1 MSFTGAVKK
10 LKMSRKSVWEIDAE
24 SVAERIQE
32 RRDRIKRRMETA
44 KRMQKLLSLKKSVGL
59 FKDGDDDESR
69 NFVETAASR
78 GAKQIYQIDSAGE
91 EIVSNIQVSAS
102 DDFSKHKT
110 ANSKRKEQLKKE
122 LEEEEEAMKI
132 KFEEILGKWSFNH
145 QAGPTSLF
153 EDIMAQKELCGELLS
168 SKNNI
173 INLLEDEQRM
183 ADESYKELIGKF
195 NKNINIM
202 SCRMESHQKAME
214 DTLSKE
220 TTNLEKGFNKQK
232 SQMLKQSDQSFN
244 KSIEA
249 VGQKCSEDL
258 ESRLNLVKEQE
269 EEITETIHNDADS
282 LAETKMKME
291 ACVRELEDEI
301 SMVQAMTFVNNERLD
316 YEIHVLSKHEDENSL
331 IISEQKRRITSL
343 QDQANKMRM
352 KVMEADKGA
361 EKERDILIETI
372 RNIKQQI
379 KELDIKQKK
388 FGAQSAKRRTEMAT
402 MMKTEAF
409 RILEKIT
416 QNDEILESF
425 YLSRPFS
432 SIRRGSEASLQTRTI
447 MGRLDKQRHSVPSS
461 QKSPLLKKR
470 RSIKTE
476 MKSSATSGGTV
487 SVESLN
493 KEVDMKKILF
503 TLIDKADFLVEDDL
517 NDMMLHLPNKEKLL
531 VKVASI
537 LDNLGVKKASDLE
550 RIVEHLTTIGQK
562 EGEQANFESTA
573 EKRSQV
579 RSLFFVNTSY
589 SMFSALKSIAGVCGG
604 GGQGGADVQEAAGH
618 VRDPEC
624 VPVRGGH
631 HPARQ
636 GGPAL
641 GRGEGRRGGVQQP
654 GQGPAPG
661 ASHPVQGHPGGQGR
675 AHQEE

>member
-1 MSFTGAVKK
+1 
-10 LKMSRKSVWEIDAE
+10 
-24 SVAERIQE
+24 
-32 RRDRIKRRMETA
+32 
-44 KRMQKLLSLKKSVGL
+44 
-59 FKDGDDDESR
+59 
-69 NFVETAASR
+69 
-78 GAKQIYQIDSAGE
+78 
-91 EIVSNIQVSAS
+91 
-102 DDFSKHKT
+102 
-110 ANSKRKEQLKKE
+110 
-122 LEEEEEAMKI
+122 
-132 KFEEILGKWSFNH
+132 
-145 QAGPTSLF
+145 
-153 EDIMAQKELCGELLS
+153 
-168 SKNNI
+168 
-173 INLLEDEQRM
+173 
-183 ADESYKELIGKF
+183 
-195 NKNINIM
+195 
-202 SCRMESHQKAME
+202 ME

-220 TTNLEKGFNKQK
+220 TMNLEKGFNKQK

-447 MGRLDKQRHSVPSS
+447 MGRLDKQRHSVLSS

-476 MKSSATSGGTV
+476 MKSSATSGGTE
-487 SVESLN
+487 STESLN
-493 KEVDMKKILF
+493 KDVDMKKILF

-537 LDNLGVKKASDLE
+537 LDNLEIKKASDLE
-550 RIVEHLTTIGQK
+550 RIVEHLTAIGQK

-579 RSLFFVNTSY
+579 
-589 SMFSALKSIAGVCGG
+589 
-604 GGQGGADVQEAAGH
+604 
-618 VRDPEC
+618 
-624 VPVRGGH
+624 
-631 HPARQ
+631 
-636 GGPAL
+636 
-641 GRGEGRRGGVQQP
+641 
-654 GQGPAPG
+654 
-661 ASHPVQGHPGGQGR
+661 
-675 AHQEE
+675 

>member
-1 MSFTGAVKK
+1 M
-10 LKMSRKSVWEIDAE
+10 
-24 SVAERIQE
+24 
-32 RRDRIKRRMETA
+32 
-44 KRMQKLLSLKKSVGL
+44 
-59 FKDGDDDESR
+59 
-69 NFVETAASR
+69 
-78 GAKQIYQIDSAGE
+78 
-91 EIVSNIQVSAS
+91 
-102 DDFSKHKT
+102 
-110 ANSKRKEQLKKE
+110 
-122 LEEEEEAMKI
+122 
-132 KFEEILGKWSFNH
+132 
-145 QAGPTSLF
+145 
-153 EDIMAQKELCGELLS
+153 
-168 SKNNI
+168 
-173 INLLEDEQRM
+173 EDEQRA

-195 NKNINIM
+195 NNNINMM
-202 SCRMESHQKAME
+202 SCRMEDHQKAME

-220 TTNLEKGFNKQK
+220 TKNLEKGFDKQK
-232 SQMLKQSDQSFN
+232 SQMLKQSNQLFN
-244 KSIEA
+244 KGIEA
-249 VGQKCSEDL
+249 VGQKSREDL

-282 LAETKMKME
+282 LAETRMKME

-316 YEIHVLSKHEDENSL
+316 YEIHVLTKHEDENSL

-372 RNIKQQI
+372 RSIKQQI
-379 KELDIKQKK
+379 KNLDLKQKK
-388 FGAQSAKRRTEMAT
+388 FGAQSANRRTEMAT

-432 SIRRGSEASLQTRTI
+432 SIRRGSEASLQTQTI
-447 MGRLDKQRHSVPSS
+447 MGRLDKQRHSVLSS
-461 QKSPLLKKR
+461 QKSPLFKKR
-470 RSIKTE
+470 RSTKTE
-476 MKSSATSGGTV
+476 MHSSTSTE

-517 NDMMLHLPNKEKLL
+517 NDMMVHLPNKEKLL

-537 LDNLGVKKASDLE
+537 LDTLGVKEASDLE
-550 RIVEHLTTIGQK
+550 RIVKHLTAIGHK
-562 EGEQANFESTA
+562 EGKEANFESTA

-579 RSLFFVNTSY
+579 KTFFFMNTSY
-589 SMFSALKSIAGVCGG
+589 FMFSALESTAGVCGG

-618 VRDPEC
+618 VRDTQS

-631 HPARQ
+631 NSAGQ

-641 GRGEGRRGGVQQP
+641 G
-654 GQGPAPG
+654 
-661 ASHPVQGHPGGQGR
+661 
-675 AHQEE
+675 